1 MHLLRKRATC
11 HPVWLPPPFLLPS
24 VSLRSSGHSS
34 PSSFWCP
41 QADERMLWW
50 IIYLGFDW
58 RSGASVE
65 TQSSL
70 CFSFATQYLLSG
82 ASLVAQT
89 VKNLPAMQETWV
101 WSLYQEDPLV
111 KEMATHSSILAWKIP
126 WTEEPGISYR
136 ATVYGVTK
144 ELDTAEWLNSNKDKV
159 KGKPAS
165 KMR

>member
-111 KEMATHSSILAWKIP
+111 KEMANHSSILAWRIP
-126 WTEEPGISYR
+126 WSEEPGGLQSIGSQRVGHDWSDLAYIHIPKNIKHVHS
-136 ATVYGVTK
+136 TGV
-144 ELDTAEWLNSNKDKV
+144 
-159 KGKPAS
+159 
-165 KMR
+165 